1 MDPDLLLVI
10 GIVIAVLTV
19 PSLLSALSD
28 GRPPRTGI
36 IMVLVAGALLVTA
49 LSSRPSGYRIDEVP
63 DAFFRVF
70 ARYVG

>member
-1 MDPDLLLVI
+1 M
-10 GIVIAVLTV
+10 GA
-19 PSLLSALSD
+19 
-28 GRPPRTGI
+28 PPRTGI